1 MERRKFIK
9 NTLLT
14 AGGIIAAPYILPSG
28 RLFAGT
34 GTRRV
39 NHVVLALYAGGVRNL
54 ESVHQN
60 DGNLMPYMLSG
71 NNPIKSDIR
80 GGVKD
85 LSAFDLGLGY
95 NMQSRGTLFKEFRYK
110 EGPTGHFNGH
120 TVAITGNYTNTG
132 LNLRSH
138 PQSPTIFELY
148 RKHNGADT
156 SALNSWWVADQLGSY
171 PFLEYSEHPDYGP
184 LYGANYIAP
193 KSLVSNGFAALGN
206 PINFN
211 TSQEENI
218 ARIHNFVN
226 GAFGK
231 SAADVGFTNDPANRK
246 KVKDFY
252 FELINKTSS
261 NQYTYPLPQNL
272 MNGDMRTMFYATE
285 VLKKFQPEL
294 MCVNITNVDIG
305 HSDFTGY
312 ANNMHRADYAIAH
325 LWKTIQETPGMKD
338 DTVMIVV
345 PEHGRN
351 KEANNIRDAYGRYA
365 LDHTSDDTSRE
376 LFCLM
381 IGPQNKEV
389 VKYNNTI
396 SQVMGE
402 SIDVVPTIADILG
415 FMPDIPGGLLPGRV
429 LKEAFV

>member
-14 AGGIIAAPYILPSG
+14 AGGLMAAPYILPSG

-54 ESVHQN
+54 DSVHQN

-71 NNPIKSDIR
+71 NNPISNDIKP
-80 GGVKD
+80 GVQSLD
-85 LSAFDLGLGY
+85 AYDLGLGY
-95 NMQSRGTLFKEFRYK
+95 NLQSRGTLFKEFRYK

-120 TVAITGNYTNTG
+120 TVAVTGNYTNTG
-132 LNLRSH
+132 LNLRAH
-138 PQSPTIFELY
+138 PQSPTIFEYY
-148 RKHNGADT
+148 RKHNDAQT
-156 SALNSWWVADQLGSY
+156 SALNSWWIADQLGSY

-184 LYGANYIAP
+184 LFGANYIAP
-193 KSLVSNGFAALGN
+193 KSLVSNGFNALGN
-206 PINFN
+206 PINFSN
-211 TSQEENI
+211 SQEENV
-218 ARIHNFVN
+218 ARIQNFLN

-231 SAADVGFTNDPANRK
+231 SADEIGFSNALADRNK
-246 KVKDFY
+246 IKEFY
-252 FELINKTSS
+252 AELISKTNA
-261 NQYTYPLPQNL
+261 NQYTYPLPQTL
-272 MNGDMRTMFYATE
+272 MNGDMRTIFYATE

-294 MCVNITNVDIG
+294 MCVNITNIDIC
-305 HSDFTGY
+305 HSDFTAY

-338 DTVMIVV
+338 DTIMIVV

-351 KEANNIRDAYGRYA
+351 AEANNIRDAYGRFA
-365 LDHTSDDTSRE
+365 LDHTSDASSRE
-376 LFCLM
+376 IFCLM
-381 IGPQNKEV
+381 VGPQNKEV

-396 SQVMGE
+396 SSELGE

-415 FMPDIPGGLLPGRV
+415 FKPDIPSGLLPGRV
-429 LKEAFV
+429 LTEAFV